1 MTICAIM
8 QPTYLPWL
16 GYFAL
21 MDLADVFVF
30 LDDVQLS
37 KQSWQTRNRI
47 KRGPDDALILS
58 VPIRHAGAMQ
68 ERLIRDVEID
78 EGGNWVNKHL
88 KSFEQFYRKAPHF
101 AEAMEIYKP
110 VLETHAPKLCDL
122 NIALIAAI
130 AGRLG
135 IEGKRLRSSDIVE
148 KSADRRDRLVDICR
162 QVGADTY
169 LSPAGAAGYL
179 SEEDGEGQFASHGMT
194 LLYQRYE
201 HPAYP
206 QLNGAFLSH
215 MCVLDLIANVG
226 VAQAGAVIRGGI
238 RPSTTAQ
245 LETREAV

>member
-8 QPTYLPWL
+8 QPTYLPWI

-37 KQSWQTRNRI
+37 RQSWQTRNRI
-47 KRGPDDALILS
+47 KRGPDDPLILS
-58 VPIRHAGAMQ
+58 VPIRHAGSLQ

-78 EGGNWVNKHL
+78 DGGNWANKHL
-88 KSFEQFYRKAPHF
+88 KSFEQYYRKAPFF
-101 AEAMEIYKP
+101 ADAMTLYEPILKG
-110 VLETHAPKLCDL
+110 HGPKLCDL
-122 NIALIAAI
+122 NVALISTI
-130 AGRLG
+130 ADRLG
-135 IEGKRLRSSDIVE
+135 FTGKRLRSSDIAE

-162 QVGADTY
+162 TLGADTY

-179 SEEDGEGQFASHGMT
+179 SEDGGEAQFAAHGLT

-201 HPAYP
+201 HPVYP
-206 QLNGAFLSH
+206 QINGAFLPY

-226 VAQAGAVIRGGI
+226 SAQAAAVIRSGI
-238 RPSTTAQ
+238 RPASATQ
-245 LETREAV
+245 LVKEAV